1 MFIKEQALQKAR
13 QFCAYSE
20 RCHYDVRNKLYS
32 LGLFSKQ
39 VNEIIAQLIE
49 ENYLDEERYAKSF
62 AGGHFRLKKWGR
74 KKIIQALNAKQIS
87 SYCIKKAM
95 EEIDDDEYT
104 RTLQKL
110 VNEKYITLKKEKNIF
125 IKKTKLKNYLL
136 QKGYEQDLITG
147 LLNTMKNNC

>member
-1 MFIKEQALQKAR
+1 
-13 QFCAYSE
+13 
-20 RCHYDVRNKLYS
+20 
-32 LGLFSKQ
+32 
-39 VNEIIAQLIE
+39 
-49 ENYLDEERYAKSF
+49 
-62 AGGHFRLKKWGR
+62 
-74 KKIIQALNAKQIS
+74 
-87 SYCIKKAM
+87 M

-110 VNEKYITLKKEKNIF
+110 FNEKYITLKKEKNIF